1 MKWSDEWIR
10 VPSELCCFVGSEC
23 REAVCQTAGRSE
35 HSLHSRHSSLTR
47 IVPAVHW
54 FDLSWGLAAKL
65 VTHLP
70 AHWQMKHSYHLARV
84 ALSSNS
90 SLHIPRPPP
99 ACFISLRLLFMLHLM
114 SFHPMCSDS
123 FARLYDRRML
133 PTLTATAHSSSLPKP
148 PRHVMMLAPKHLS
161 EFVSASHA

>member
-10 VPSELCCFVGSEC
+10 VPSEFCCFVGSEC
-23 REAVCQTAGRSE
+23 REAECQTAGRSE

-84 ALSSNS
+84 ALLSLFLGVCHRTLPSTSPALPQLASSACGS
-90 SLHIPRPPP
+90 CS
-99 ACFISLRLLFMLHLM
+99 CFISCHFI
-114 SFHPMCSDS
+114 PC
-123 FARLYDRRML
+123 AAIPL
-133 PTLTATAHSSSLPKP
+133 PGSTTVACFPPSLPRRTRP
-148 PRHVMMLAPKHLS
+148 PCPSRRATS
-161 EFVSASHA
+161 